1 MGTVGRLPVS
11 PDEKDAEAIRT
22 SRKVLARHAKGKSAL
37 EFKVTGSGRTD
48 TFVLPAKAVAFLDFI
63 LEKIAEGD
71 DLTVVADDTELTVYQ
86 AAEILGVTYKFA
98 GSLVEDNRL
107 PHRVESGRPMVR
119 MADVL
124 AFREEKVRKGEAHL
138 DKITA
143 ESEEMGLY
151 DH

>member
-1 MGTVGRLPVS
+1 MGMVGRLPVS

-22 SRKVLARHAKGKSAL
+22 SRKVLARHAKGKNAL
-37 EFKVTGSGRTD
+37 EFKVSGSGRTD
-48 TFVLPAKAVAFLDFI
+48 TVVLPAEAVAFLDFI
-63 LEKIAEGD
+63 LEKIADGD

-98 GSLVEDNRL
+98 GRLVEDKKL
-107 PHRVESGRPMVR
+107 PHRVEHGRPLVR
-119 MADVL
+119 MADVM
-124 AFREEKVRKGEAHL
+124 AYRDERVRKGEELL

-143 ESEEMGLY
+143 DSEEMGLY